1 MTITFSMTAGDL
13 VPRAMQR
20 RRCLGLGRTPTAHE
34 MAYGLERLNLLLKP
48 LARYEGT
55 QWAVEDTTATIT
67 GGSGSVTLAVRPGR
81 IVSVGLVLSATNERP
96 LAEWEM
102 GQYDVLPN
110 KAAVGDPT
118 IYVVRE
124 LVAATTLRVWPV
136 PATNK
141 TLNVRYVRV
150 PEDVTQ
156 AAAVDV
162 PQDWL
167 EDLETLLAWR
177 MDAFANGNPE
187 LPALGERAERTM
199 KDRARPASYFFES
212 DCGGC
217 YA

>member
-1 MTITFSMTAGDL
+1 
-13 VPRAMQR
+13 
-20 RRCLGLGRTPTAHE
+20 

-48 LARYEGT
+48 LARYGGT

-67 GGSGSVTLAVRPGR
+67 AGNGTVTLATRPGR
-81 IVSVGLVLSATNERP
+81 IVSVGLALSATNERP

-110 KAAVGDPT
+110 KIAVGDPVA
-118 IYVVRE
+118 YVVRE
-124 LVAATTLRVWPV
+124 LSAATTLRVWPV
-136 PATNK
+136 PSVNR
-141 TLNVRYVRV
+141 TLNIRYVRV

-156 AAAVDV
+156 AASVDV

-167 EDLETLLAWR
+167 EDLETVLAWR
-177 MDAFANGNPE
+177 LDTFANNNPE

-212 DCGGC
+212 DC
-217 YA
+217 A

>member
-1 MTITFSMTAGDL
+1 MTITFTMTAGEL
-13 VPRAMQR
+13 VTRAMQR
-20 RRCLGLGRTPTAHE
+20 RRCLGLGRAPTAAE

-67 GGSGSVTLAVRPGR
+67 AGNGTVTLATRPGR
-81 IVSVGLVLSATNERP
+81 IVSIGLALSATNERP

-110 KAAVGDPT
+110 KAAVGDPVA
-118 IYVVRE
+118 YVVRE

-136 PATNK
+136 PSVNR
-141 TLNVRYVRV
+141 TLNIRYVRV
-150 PEDVTQ
+150 PEDVAQ
-156 AAAVDV
+156 ASAVDV

-167 EDLETLLAWR
+167 EDLETVLAWR

-199 KDRARPASYFFES
+199 NDRARPASYFLES
-212 DCGGC
+212 DC
-217 YA
+217 A